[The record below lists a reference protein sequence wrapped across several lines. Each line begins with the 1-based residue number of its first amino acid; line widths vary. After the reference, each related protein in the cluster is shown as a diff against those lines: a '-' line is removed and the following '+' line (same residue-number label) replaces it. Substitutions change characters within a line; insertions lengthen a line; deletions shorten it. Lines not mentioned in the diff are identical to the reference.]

1 MVYQESVIQDEC
13 SLQWKGYSTKCPHQK
28 LERSHSNSLLLH
40 VISLENK
47 MKQKLLKSTI
57 WEEIIKIG
65 SISRAKNFQTIS
77 RIMK

>member
-1 MVYQESVIQDEC
+1 MNAAFSGKVIALSVHI
-13 SLQWKGYSTKCPHQK
+13 KK